1 MIVIDYRTYRLF
13 AWRFGVIAAIFGLA
27 ALFVV
32 TAWQTDPVPVT
43 SDRSLIR
50 SIGYMADPTGKM
62 LIQEVAAA
70 DFIEAKQVITRGY
83 TRDTHWVRL
92 VLAPNLT
99 HEPLILTIGV
109 PNLDEVTL
117 FERGPGSG
125 WTSSLSGDR
134 LPYAARPWQ
143 SQQIGFQL
151 ADQQGASRPRAG
163 NVIEAQPIYLRVRTT
178 GTSAMLVNVA
188 PASQVYSDQARM
200 GVIHALF
207 YALMITA
214 LTVAVGL
221 YVYSGDGILLWFV
234 ASQSVYTLMT
244 VSFAGYI
251 SVILPMTPTHQLT
264 SVLTIASGLFNTLFH
279 LQLLHRFE
287 PARAMQ
293 RIGKA
298 VVAIQI
304 ASLLLNL
311 LYDDLASLAISMVLT
326 NFFMLFLAV
335 MAYTA
340 RTSAHLS
347 LRSLRA
353 VYTVYGLSIVIW
365 ILPAVGIGPSG
376 RLSIYAVL
384 VQGLVNL
391 VLVLS
396 MLGFLAV
403 RTRAAV
409 QAAQARL
416 AVLNQEA
423 EIQAQSAL
431 AQRNLTWMLA
441 HEVATSLSIIRLA
454 VSKEPLSPRNA
465 TRIDRAVSGLDH
477 VMQHCLDAGRIH
489 AGKWQPT
496 PSRCDLVAVVNAA
509 LSQFETDGHTIVL
522 QLPPQA
528 PIYSDPD
535 LVRLTFAHI
544 IDNAL
549 KYAPT
554 GTKIELVLDAGPMG
568 YRFAVQNRHGAGGPP
583 DVGRVFTK
591 FYRDDRVLAQRGTG
605 LGLFIVREVVNAL
618 GGRVDMAVS
627 NGVVTAQIE
636 LGNML

>member
-1 MIVIDYRTYRLF
+1 MIVTDYRTHWLF
-13 AWRFGVIAAIFGLA
+13 ARRFGVIAAILGLV
-27 ALFVV
+27 ALVV
-32 TAWQTDPVPVT
+32 VAAWQTEPVPVG

-62 LIQEVAAA
+62 LIQDVVAA
-70 DFIEAKQVITRGY
+70 DFAEAKPVITRGY

-117 FERGPGSG
+117 FERRPGLG
-125 WTSSLSGDR
+125 WTGSLSGDR

-151 ADQQGASRPRAG
+151 ADQQGASRPMAG
-163 NVIEAQPIYLRVRTT
+163 NVIEEQPIYLRVRTT

-188 PASQVYSDQARM
+188 PSSQVYSDQARM

-221 YVYSGDGILLWFV
+221 YIYSGDGILLWFV

-326 NFFMLFLAV
+326 NFFMLFLVV

-347 LRSLRA
+347 LRSLQA
-353 VYTVYGLSIVIW
+353 VYTVYGLSILIW
-365 ILPAVGIGPSG
+365 ILPAIGIGPSG

-384 VQGLVNL
+384 VQGLVN
-391 VLVLS
+391 
-396 MLGFLAV
+396 
-403 RTRAAV
+403 
-409 QAAQARL
+409 L

-509 LSQFETDGHTIVL
+509 LSQFETDGHTMVL
-522 QLPPQA
+522 HLLPQA

-535 LVRLTFAHI
+535 LVRLTFTHI

-549 KYAPT
+549 KYAPA
-554 GTKIELVLDAGPMG
+554 GAKIELVLDAGPMG
-568 YRFAVQNRHGAGGPP
+568 YRFAVQNPHGAGGPP